1 MTVREPALLEAQ
13 GLCMSYRGVRVLH
26 PVSFR
31 LEAGECL
38 GIAGANGAG
47 KSPLLALLAQARKPE
62 AGRTLYRGRDTAGD
76 RRFPRQILGYVPQD
90 SQLALEL
97 TAGEQLALWRAT
109 CGLRGPVQEELV
121 VLLGLEGLLKR
132 RLGELSGGMRQR
144 VSIAMALSTG
154 REILALDEAASGLDE
169 GYREG
174 LLSWMENFL
183 AGGGCAVWCTHL
195 PDELERLCTSCMT
208 LREGRAYW
216 GDDPVPL

>member
-38 GIAGANGAG
+38 GIAGANGSG
-47 KSPLLALLAQARKPE
+47 KSTLLALLAQARKPE

-76 RRFPRQILGYVPQD
+76 RRFPRRVLGYVPQD

-97 TAGEQLALWRAT
+97 TAGEQLALWRAA
-109 CGLRGPVQEELV
+109 CGLRGPVQEELIA
-121 VLLGLEGLLKR
+121 LLGLEGLLKR
-132 RLGELSGGMRQR
+132 R
-144 VSIAMALSTG
+144 SIAMALSTG
-154 REILALDEAASGLDE
+154 REVLALDEASSGLDE

-195 PDELERLCTSCMT
+195 PDELERLCSSCMT

-216 GDDPVPL
+216 GDGPVPL

>member
-38 GIAGANGAG
+38 GIAGANGSG
-47 KSPLLALLAQARKPE
+47 KSTLLALLAQARKPE
-62 AGRTLYRGRDTAGD
+62 AGRTLYRGRDTAG
-76 RRFPRQILGYVPQD
+76 
-90 SQLALEL
+90 
-97 TAGEQLALWRAT
+97 
-109 CGLRGPVQEELV
+109 VQEELIA
-121 VLLGLEGLLKR
+121 LLGLEGLLKR

-154 REILALDEAASGLDE
+154 REVLALDEASSGLDE

-216 GDDPVPL
+216 GDGPVPL

>member
-38 GIAGANGAG
+38 GIAGANGSG
-47 KSPLLALLAQARKPE
+47 KSTLLALLAQARKPE

-76 RRFPRQILGYVPQD
+76 RRFPRQVLGYVPQD

-97 TAGEQLALWRAT
+97 TAGEQLALWRAA
-109 CGLRGPVQEELV
+109 CGLRGPVQEELIA
-121 VLLGLEGLLKR
+121 LLGLEGLLKR

-154 REILALDEAASGLDE
+154 REVLALDEASSGLDE

-216 GDDPVPL
+216 GDGPVPL

>member
-1 MTVREPALLEAQ
+1 MPGDRRGQRLGEIHTPGPAGPGE
-13 GLCMSYRGVRVLH
+13 
-26 PVSFR
+26 
-31 LEAGECL
+31 EAG
-38 GIAGANGAG
+38 
-47 KSPLLALLAQARKPE
+47 
-62 AGRTLYRGRDTAGD
+62 GRPDAVPGPGYGGD
-76 RRFPRQILGYVPQD
+76 RRFPRQVLGYVPQD

-97 TAGEQLALWRAT
+97 TAGEQLALWRAA
-109 CGLRGPVQEELV
+109 CGLRGPVQEELIA
-121 VLLGLEGLLKR
+121 LLGLEGLLKR

-154 REILALDEAASGLDE
+154 REVLALDEASSGLDE

-216 GDDPVPL
+216 GDGPVPL